1 MERFDMEELYQKVGG
16 VFRLTV
22 LVQKRLKQ
30 LNSGAR
36 PLVKVESKNLR
47 DTVYKEILEGKIQLI
62 ADDSDV
68 VEVEEKRTDAVKD
81 LFSGKGKSNNFQLP
95 SLK

>member
-16 VFRLTV
+16 IFRLTV

-68 VEVEEKRTDAVKD
+68 VEVEERKATDAVKD
-81 LFSGKGKSNNFQLP
+81 MFSKAKSNNFQLP

>member
-16 VFRLTV
+16 IFRLTV

-36 PLVKVESKNLR
+36 PLVKAESKNLK
-47 DTVYKEILEGKIQLI
+47 DTVYKEILEGKIQLV
-62 ADDSDV
+62 ADESDV
-68 VEVEEKRTDAVKD
+68 VEVQERKATDAVKD
-81 LFSGKGKSNNFQLP
+81 MFSKAKSNNFKLP